1 MAVTTNKVVRLTF
14 TTAGGKTFSITIP
27 DPREDLDKAEAEAIM
42 DTIIQKNIF
51 LTSSGELI
59 GKRDIK
65 VVGTTTNDLYDP
77 PQV

>member
-27 DPREDLDKAEAEAIM
+27 DPREDLDKAQAEAVM

-51 LTSSGELI
+51 LTSSGALT
-59 GKRDIK
+59 GKRDIR
-65 VVGTTTNDLYDP
+65 VVDTTTNDLYDP
-77 PQV
+77 LQA

>member
-14 TTAGGKTFSITIP
+14 TTTGGKTFSITIP
-27 DPREDLDKAEAEAIM
+27 DPREDLDKAEAEAVM
-42 DTIIQKNIF
+42 DTIIQKNVF

-65 VVGTTTNDLYDP
+65 RKRIHQL
-77 PQV
+77 